1 MALRSLLLALFS
13 LIVIDCFPQASPQ
26 PGVIDAK
33 TFDFG
38 NNRLNLSGTWI
49 WYDNQLLSPSEIRYN
64 DGLPTQIPG
73 TWNERRTNGSGE
85 GFATYA
91 LTVIVPPVSEQ
102 LALEIPHM
110 YSSFILFANGKEI
123 TRNGTPGKTAATT
136 IPQWRP
142 HVVPLAVKSDTIQ
155 LVLQIANFN
164 HNKGGLKE
172 PILMSSASVLSQ
184 KDFLSMSGKA
194 VAVGLLL
201 ALAIGFMVVYLRSGR
216 KKVVIYFSLL
226 CVTWVVRS
234 LFSNDYIITKFYPD
248 FDWNTMVRIEYITL
262 YLTMIWAILFLCR
275 LFQNEGSQ
283 VVKYIL
289 VAFNCGFIVYT
300 LLTPPADFT
309 ILLPLYLVTAGGLLI
324 YGAGIVLVA
333 LINER
338 RGATFLTVS
347 VMLGL
352 AIYSYDIF
360 TYEGWFSYNSVLF
373 SAGYLVIFIMMGLA
387 LLLHLEIIK
396 GGSTTTTMLTYKD
409 LYGEE
414 EIK

>member
-1 MALRSLLLALFS
+1 MALRTFLLALVS
-13 LIVIDCFPQASPQ
+13 SIVIDGFAQATPQ
-26 PGVIDAK
+26 PGVIDAT

-49 WYDNQLLSPSEIRYN
+49 WYDNQLLAPNDLKYS
-64 DGLPTQIPG
+64 DGLPTEFPG
-73 TWNERRTNGSGE
+73 TWNERRTNGSGD

-91 LTVIVPPVSEQ
+91 LTVIKSPVSEE

-110 YSSFILFANGKEI
+110 YSSYILFVNGKEI
-123 TRNGTPGKTAATT
+123 TRNGTPGKNKETT

-142 HVVPLAVKSDTIQ
+142 HVIPLVAQGDTIR

-164 HNKGGLKE
+164 HYKGGLKE

-184 KDFLSMSGKA
+184 KEFLSMSGKA

-201 ALAIGFMVVYLRSGR
+201 LVAIGFVLVYFRSGR

-226 CVTWVVRS
+226 CVTWVIRS

-275 LFQNEGSQ
+275 LFQNEGNQ

-289 VAFNCGFIVYT
+289 VAFNSGFVVYT

-309 ILLPLYLVTAGGLLI
+309 MLLPLYLATAGVLLV
-324 YGAGIVLVA
+324 YGVGIVLVA

-373 SAGYLVIFIMMGLA
+373 SAGYLVIFIMMGGA
-387 LLLHLEIIK
+387 LLLHLDIIK

-414 EIK
+414 EVK

>member
-1 MALRSLLLALFS
+1 MILRSSLLLLAS
-13 LIVIDCFPQASPQ
+13 LIIINCFAQNASQ
-26 PGVIDAK
+26 PGVIDAT

-49 WYDNQLLSPSEIRYN
+49 WFDNKLLSPSEVKYS
-64 DGLPTQIPG
+64 DGLPTEVPG
-73 TWNERRTNGSGE
+73 TWNDRRTNESGE

-91 LTVIVPPVSEQ
+91 LTVIISPVSEA
-102 LALEIPHM
+102 LALEMPHM
-110 YSSFILFANGKEI
+110 YSSYVLFANGKEI
-123 TRNGTPGKTAATT
+123 TRNGTPGKTKETT

-142 HVVPLAVKSDTIQ
+142 HVIPITTESDTIR

-164 HNKGGLKE
+164 HHKGGLKE

-184 KDFLSMSGKA
+184 KEFLSMAGKA
-194 VAVGLLL
+194 IAVGLLL
-201 ALAIGFMVVYLRSGR
+201 VLAIGFVMVYLRYGR
-216 KKVVIYFSLL
+216 KKIVIYFSLL
-226 CVTWVVRS
+226 CVTWVIRS
-234 LFSNDYIITKFYPD
+234 LFSNDYMITKFYPD
-248 FDWNTMVRIEYITL
+248 FDWNTMVRVEYVTL
-262 YLTMIWAILFLCR
+262 YLTMIWAILFLSR
-275 LFQNEGSQ
+275 LFHNEGNQ

-289 VAFNCGFIVYT
+289 VVFNVGFVVYT
-300 LLTPPADFT
+300 LLSPPSDFT
-309 ILLPLYLVTAGGLLI
+309 MLLPLYLITAGALLV
-324 YGAGIVLVA
+324 YGAGIVLMA

-338 RGATFLTVS
+338 RGATFLTVT

-373 SAGYLVIFIMMGLA
+373 SAGYLVIFILMGFS
-387 LLLHLEIIK
+387 LLLHLDIVK

-414 EIK
+414 EKT